1 MILWMK
7 TKIGGKISKVE
18 NIVLISDL
26 KGRLVKKK
34 YCIAKICKKQIWE
47 WGHCGVLSLR
57 IAVKQCLI
65 KIWAMLWV
73 LGKRA
78 PS

>member
-1 MILWMK
+1 MK

-47 WGHCGVLSLR
+47 
-57 IAVKQCLI
+57 
-65 KIWAMLWV
+65 
-73 LGKRA
+73 
-78 PS
+78 